1 MRVLLLVAL
10 ILTQGGCAWLNSL
23 SNPVPLSVALATTER
38 DLRASSP
45 VALSD
50 LGTTREGSI
59 VAAIQA
65 AQCIPPRSANPLVP
79 VITGPVSLAM
89 QGSIQAQGGVTGSAT
104 PSIAFQVAGGK
115 QQQVTVPITFVSASG
130 LPDFYMGQ
138 QLTNLSNLD
147 SGGNDKTTEGA
158 RVSAGKTALVAA
170 ILDRREALK
179 KLVAQVETDFDKT
192 VKDCKPDKYGN
203 YSPPINPQLQSQ

>member
-1 MRVLLLVAL
+1 MRLLLLVAL
-10 ILTQGGCAWLNSL
+10 TLTQCGCALFNSL

-38 DLRASSP
+38 DLRATSP

-50 LGTTREGSI
+50 LGTTREESI
-59 VAAIQA
+59 TAAIQA
-65 AQCIPPRSANPLVP
+65 AQCIPPRSPNPLVP

-104 PSIAFQVAGGK
+104 PSIAFQVTGGK
-115 QQQVTVPITFVSASG
+115 QQQVTVPITFVSARG

-147 SGGNDKTTEGA
+147 SGSNDKTTDGA
-158 RVSAGKTALVAA
+158 KVSAQKTALVGA
-170 ILDRREALK
+170 ILDRREALQ
-179 KLVAQVETDFDKT
+179 KLVAQAEKEFDTTVEA
-192 VKDCKPDKYGN
+192 CKPDKYGN
-203 YSPPINPQLQSQ
+203 YSPPIIPQLQNQ